1 MGEDRG
7 RLEYSQ
13 LAEADHRIA
22 NHLALVAGFVR
33 VKAGDLAKQSAEPS
47 RASVTALFESIGV
60 QLDAVARLHRSLA
73 TNREQ
78 PSTNLPELLHAICA
92 PFRSGLSGKESRPQE
107 SGQDD
112 KWSFCLTAG
121 TL

>member
-1 MGEDRG
+1 MGGDHQ

-22 NHLALVAGFVR
+22 NHLALLASFVR
-33 VKAGDLAKQSAEPS
+33 LKAGDLAKQSAEPS
-47 RASVTALFESIGV
+47 RVSVTALLESIGV

-78 PSTNLPELLHAICA
+78 SSTNLPELLHAICA
-92 PFRSGLSGKESRPQE
+92 PFRSGLSGKVQ
-107 SGQDD
+107 
-112 KWSFCLTAG
+112 LTEEFEPGCA
-121 TL
+121 LPLDQLL